1 MSTILGPDG
10 SPLDVRSLMKRI
22 EEPQSARLA
31 SIRQEFDRHP
41 ARGLTP
47 AKLAS
52 IMQRAEQGDLVGQ
65 AELAD
70 DMEER
75 DAHLYAE
82 LGKRRG
88 AITALAWSIEEPD
101 KATPEEEKLT
111 EQVRDW
117 VGMITAHIDGVDG
130 GMEVLLQAMTGA
142 VLQGFAPVE
151 LVWQLQTDSA
161 GRQVRVPDCTLQPQ
175 RWFTTS
181 GDRRRLVLRSE
192 TQLLKPASALEPAV
206 MGEELRPLAWLMHV
220 HPARNGYLA
229 RQSLARVLFWPYLF
243 KNYAVRDLAEFL
255 EIYGLPLRLGKYP
268 AGAGDAEKLALL
280 RAVTEIGHNA
290 AGIIPQGMALEFEAA
305 AAGTEVPFAAMWDR
319 MDAAESKAILGQ
331 TLTASEGQHGTQALG
346 NVHNDVRMDIREAD
360 ARLYE
365 RSFTAQVI
373 APLVALNVPGANPRR
388 LPRLSL
394 DTGEPEDLEVY
405 ANNLPKL
412 AKAGLKIGVKWTH
425 DKLRIPMAE
434 EGEETL
440 QAAEPPP
447 ALGGAG
453 GVPGAVGGAAPG
465 AAPGTA
471 AQPPKPG
478 DKPADK
484 TADTAADKAKAK
496 AAALATELPTSA
508 AQPDLIDDLVAEQAG
523 QWQPL
528 LGPMVEP
535 LLAEIDKAL
544 AAGENLQSFA
554 ARLPELIPKLD
565 AQPITAAIAQA
576 AFAARLAGEAD
587 LDLADPSTTTP
598 QE

>member
-10 SPLDVRSLMKRI
+10 RPLDVRSLMRSI
-22 EEPQSARLA
+22 EEPQTSRLA

-47 AKLAS
+47 AKLAG

-88 AITALAWSIEEPD
+88 SITALSWSIEEPD

-130 GMEVLLQAMTGA
+130 GMELLLQAMTGA
-142 VLQGFAPVE
+142 VLPGYAPIE
-151 LVWQLQTDSA
+151 LVWQLQADST

-192 TQLLKPASALEPAV
+192 TQMLKPKHPGEPAV
-206 MGEELRPLAWLMHV
+206 LGEELRPLAWLMHV

-255 EIYGLPLRLGKYP
+255 EIYGLPLRVGKYP

-305 AAGTEVPFAAMWDR
+305 AAGTEVPFAAMWDK

-346 NVHNDVRMDIREAD
+346 NVHNDVRMDIRDAD
-360 ARLYE
+360 ARCYE
-365 RSFTAQVI
+365 RSFNAQII

-388 LPRLSL
+388 LPKLSL
-394 DTGEPEDLEVY
+394 DTGEPEDLAVY
-405 ANNLPKL
+405 AEHLPTL

-434 EGEETL
+434 EGEEVL
-440 QAAEPPP
+440 QAPEPPP
-447 ALGGAG
+447 ALGG
-453 GVPGAVGGAAPG
+453 VPGDSPGASPGKAPGKPG
-465 AAPGTA
+465 AAAVPPKAGDKA
-471 AQPPKPG
+471 AQ
-478 DKPADK
+478 
-484 TADTAADKAKAK
+484 DKAAQEQ
-496 AAALATELPTSA
+496 AALATELTTA
-508 AQPDLIDDLVAEQAG
+508 APPADLIDDLVAEQAG

-544 AAGENLQSFA
+544 AAGESLQAFA
-554 ARLPELIPKLD
+554 ARLPELIPRLD

-587 LDLADPSTTTP
+587 LDLSTTP

>member
-10 SPLDVRSLMKRI
+10 RPLDVRTLMRSI

-47 AKLAS
+47 ARLAG

-101 KATPEEEKLT
+101 KATSAETALT

-130 GMEVLLQAMTGA
+130 GMELLLQAMTGA
-142 VLQGFAPVE
+142 VLQGYAPVE
-151 LVWQLQTDSA
+151 LVWQLQTDST

-192 TQLLKPASALEPAV
+192 TQLLKPATALEPAV

-373 APLVALNVPGANPRR
+373 APLVALNIPGANPRR

-434 EGEETL
+434 DGEEVL
-440 QAAEPPP
+440 QAPEPPP
-447 ALGGAG
+447 ALGGPGA
-453 GVPGAVGGAAPG
+453 VPGAVPG
-465 AAPGTA
+465 A
-471 AQPPKPG
+471 QPPMPKPG
-478 DKPADK
+478 DKPA
-484 TADTAADKAKAK
+484 ADAAADKAKAK
-496 AAALATELPTSA
+496 AAALAAQLPAALATA
-508 AQPDLIDDLVAEQAG
+508 AQPDLLDDLVAEQVG

-587 LDLADPSTTTP
+587 LDLSTTP